1 MLVSGELINGV
12 ELHSLTEKIDS
23 RGSFTEIFQ
32 KYWDSCINP
41 VQWSVVKSEPNVFR
55 GMHYHNRHDE
65 YFCLISGK
73 CLVGLKDLRKE
84 SNTYDCYSLYDLNY
98 QDTAALTFPKGILHG
113 WYFYEKSIHI
123 QAVSESYEDY
133 NKDDNLGCKWND
145 KDLGIPWPFDD
156 AIVSERA
163 GNFLTYKNFLDHL

>member
-1 MLVSGELINGV
+1 MESKLELYKSGLISGIELNGV
-12 ELHSLTEKIDS
+12 ELYSLTEKIDS

-32 KYWDSCINP
+32 KHWDSCINP
-41 VQWSVVKSEPNVFR
+41 VQWSVVKSGPKVFR

-98 QDTAALTFPKGILHG
+98 QDAAALTFPKGILHG
-113 WYFYEKSIHI
+113 WYFYEESIHI
-123 QAVSESYEDY
+123 QAVSESYKNY
-133 NKDDNLGCKWND
+133 YTDDNIGCRWDD
-145 KDLGIPWPFDD
+145 KQIILMI
-156 AIVSERA
+156 
-163 GNFLTYKNFLDHL
+163 L